1 MALLHYWNLGV
12 HRPDVLMRRAFGEL
26 KTFYEFLN
34 RTRNYLESDA
44 AVKRLAWYPGEAP
57 ANGDH
62 GAGRKTGT
70 DSRRHRPGEVPANS
84 DHGAR
89 RDGETGDAVWV
100 LIEEPRD
107 RPNEP
112 EATFRMFLDEN
123 VKELYEAEPSTERDE
138 PEARRGDRLDFGAGR
153 KIAVIDRD
161 PEGYQLLLEREPAL
175 PELLLRPNTWP
186 IACQIRALQT
196 LQSAPSPAHLPLL
209 RLFEGLD
216 HATWPIVEPVSIE
229 VSGWQVQSERD
240 RLGRRYRAIPEA
252 SGGSWMV
259 LSDANRPGTGEQR
272 RFVERTLGTPDFAFL
287 EGPPGSGKTTAICEL
302 VLQLAK
308 RGKRVL
314 LSASTHVAVD
324 NVLERLMDEP
334 NPHRDLV
341 IPVRIGDRRNV
352 SEKARPWQLEHF
364 VRTERERLLGK
375 LLDLERRRSLT
386 RSQETLL
393 EALRAGPSVVERLV
407 LDAANLVC
415 GTTIGILQHPDIKS
429 EARSGGRTSPIF
441 DMLIIDEASKT
452 PFQEF
457 LVPALL
463 AKRWIIVGDPKQL
476 SPYVDEH
483 AMAVNVEACLPDARI
498 RDACIDAFMAGHPNS
513 RSRRT
518 AAVVAEDE
526 GTRRAYIGQC
536 AARDVAL
543 ADADRDDHELPT
555 AGLVVGTS
563 LALERR
569 VEELPLDLATVRSPE
584 NALHVAH
591 RRADAWLRL
600 TGRAREERP
609 QWAAEVG
616 WRLASLY
623 EQRIDEA
630 SGKPDGDRRT
640 TAERL
645 RRQVE
650 ELLPVAGT
658 GAEPESIWQEIDRV
672 RRVALPSVLE
682 SLRNGFERGPR
693 QRNGSAVSD
702 GLPPHVLEPR
712 HVLLSTQHRM
722 HPEIAQLS
730 HVYVYDSTALQTP
743 EYMATERK
751 WSYSRYDHRTVWRD
765 VRGRFDRRFN
775 RNKDEARSVAGEL
788 RHFDEWARANPRDD
802 GRPWEAA
809 VLTFYRGQEREV
821 RLHLREWTRQ
831 DRATRHFAR
840 GPKHRPYLL
849 IELCTVD
856 RFQGH
861 EADLVLISFA
871 RPHPTSFLESPN
883 RLNVALTR
891 ARYQRVV
898 IGHRQAMRR
907 ARGALLKALAEKEPW
922 EQDIDERRQ
931 R

>member
-1 MALLHYWNLGV
+1 
-12 HRPDVLMRRAFGEL
+12 MRRAFGEL
-26 KTFYEFLN
+26 KTFYEFLR

-44 AVKRLAWYPGEAP
+44 AVKRLAWRPGEAP

-62 GAGRKTGT
+62 GAKRDDET
-70 DSRRHRPGEVPANS
+70 D
-84 DHGAR
+84 
-89 RDGETGDAVWV
+89 DAVWI
-100 LIEEPRD
+100 LLTEPPD
-107 RPNEP
+107 RPKEP

-123 VKELYEAEPSTERDE
+123 VKEVYEAELSTERDE
-138 PEARRGDRLDFGAGR
+138 SKAHRGGRLDFGARR

-161 PEGYQLLLEREPAL
+161 PEGYQLLLERMPAL
-175 PELLLRPNTWP
+175 PEFLLRPNTWP

-196 LQSAPSPAHLPLL
+196 LQNSPSPAHLPLL

-216 HATWPIVEPVSIE
+216 HAAWPIVEPVSIE
-229 VSGWQVQSERD
+229 VSGWEVQSERGV
-240 RLGRRYRAIPEA
+240 LGPRYRAIPKA
-252 SGGSWMV
+252 SDESWMM
-259 LSDANRPGTGEQR
+259 LSDADRPGTGEQR
-272 RFVERTLGTPDFAFL
+272 RFVERALGTPDFAFL

-324 NVLERLMDEP
+324 NVLERLMDES
-334 NPHRDLV
+334 NPHCDLV

-352 SEKARPWQLEHF
+352 SEKARRWQLEHF

-375 LLDLERRRSLT
+375 LRALERLRSLT
-386 RSQETLL
+386 PSQEALL
-393 EALRAGPSVVERLV
+393 EALRPGPSVVERLV

-429 EARSGGRTSPIF
+429 DMKPNGPASPGF
-441 DMLIIDEASKT
+441 DVLIVDEASKT

-498 RDACIDAFMAGHPNS
+498 RDACIDTFMAGRPNS
-513 RSRRT
+513 RSRRA

-526 GTRRAYIGQC
+526 GTRRAYIEQC
-536 AARDVAL
+536 TARGVAL
-543 ADADRDDHELPT
+543 ADADRDDRELPT
-555 AGLVVGTS
+555 ADLVVGTS

-569 VEELPLDLATVRSPE
+569 AEELLLDVATVRSPE
-584 NALHVAH
+584 DALHVVH

-600 TGRAREERP
+600 TGRAREDRP
-609 QWAAEVG
+609 EWAVEVG

-623 EQRIDEA
+623 EQRTDEG
-630 SGKPDGDRRT
+630 SGKPDGDERT

-658 GAEPESIWQEIDRV
+658 GAEPESIWREIDRV

-682 SLRNGFERGPR
+682 SLRNGFERNR
-693 QRNGSAVSD
+693 AQQTGSALSD
-702 GLPPHVLEPR
+702 GLPEPVLDAR

-722 HPEIAQLS
+722 HPEIAAFS
-730 HVYVYDSTALQTP
+730 HDHIYEGAALRTP
-743 EYMATERK
+743 KYMTVERK
-751 WSYSRYDHRTVWRD
+751 WSYRRYAHRTVWLD

-775 RNKDEARSVAGEL
+775 CNKDEARVVADEL
-788 RHFDEWARANPRDD
+788 RLFYEWARTNPRDY

-821 RLHLREWTRQ
+821 RFHLRKWTKQ
-831 DRATRHFAR
+831 DRAMRHFAPGSKNR
-840 GPKHRPYLL
+840 AHLR

-861 EADLVLISFA
+861 EADIVLISFA

-907 ARGALLKALAEKEPW
+907 ARWTLLAALAEKEPW
-922 EQDIDERRQ
+922 GQDIERGR

>member
-12 HRPDVLMRRAFGEL
+12 HRPDILMHRAFGEL
-26 KTFYEFLN
+26 KTFYEFLK
-34 RTRNYLESDA
+34 RTRSYLESEA
-44 AVKRLAWYPGEAP
+44 AVKRLAWRPGDAP

-62 GAGRKTGT
+62 GAKQDDET
-70 DSRRHRPGEVPANS
+70 D
-84 DHGAR
+84 
-89 RDGETGDAVWV
+89 DAVWV
-100 LIEEPRD
+100 LIEEPPE

-123 VKELYEAEPSTERDE
+123 VKEVCEAEPSAARDA
-138 PEARRGDRLDFGAGR
+138 PEARRGHRLDFGAGR
-153 KIAVIDRD
+153 RIAVIDRD
-161 PEGYQLLLEREPAL
+161 PGGCQLLLEREPVL
-175 PELLLRPNTWP
+175 SEILIRPNTWP

-196 LQSAPSPAHLPLL
+196 LQNSPSPAHLPLL
-209 RLFEGLD
+209 RLFEGLG
-216 HATWPIVEPVSIE
+216 HAAWPIVEPVSIE
-229 VSGWQVQSERD
+229 VSGWQVHSERD
-240 RLGRRYRAIPEA
+240 VLGRRYLATPEV
-252 SGGSWMV
+252 SDGGWMV
-259 LSDANRPGTGEQR
+259 LSDTARPGTDEQR
-272 RFVERTLGTPDFAFL
+272 RFVERALGTPDFAFL

-324 NVLERLMDEP
+324 NALERLMDESSL
-334 NPHRDLV
+334 HRDLV

-352 SEKARPWQLEHF
+352 SEGARPWQLEQF

-375 LLDLERRRSLT
+375 LRALERRRPLT
-386 RSQETLL
+386 PSQEALL

-407 LDAANLVC
+407 LDAANIVC

-429 EARSGGRTSPIF
+429 ERRSNGPARPEF
-441 DMLIIDEASKT
+441 DVLIVDEASKT

-463 AKRWIIVGDPKQL
+463 AKRWVIVGDPKQL

-498 RDACIDAFMAGHPNS
+498 RDACIDAFMAGRPNS
-513 RSRRT
+513 RNRRT

-526 GTRRAYIGQC
+526 GTRRAYREQC

-543 ADADRDDHELPT
+543 ADADRDGHELTT
-555 AGLVVGTS
+555 ADLVVGTS

-569 VEELPLDLATVRSPE
+569 GEELPLDVATVRSPE
-584 NALHVAH
+584 DALHIVH

-600 TGRAREERP
+600 VGRAREDRP
-609 QWAAEVG
+609 EWAAEVG

-623 EQRIDEA
+623 EQRDDENPA
-630 SGKPDGDRRT
+630 KPDGGRQ
-640 TAERL
+640 TAAVRL

-658 GAEPESIWQEIDRV
+658 GAEPESIRQEIDRV

-693 QRNGSAVSD
+693 QRNGSALSD
-702 GLPPHVLEPR
+702 GLPPRVLEPR

-730 HVYVYDSTALQTP
+730 HAHVYDAAALRTP
-743 EYMATERK
+743 KYMAIERK
-751 WSYSRYDHRTVWRD
+751 WSYSRYAHRSIWRD
-765 VRGRFDRRFN
+765 VRGRFDGRFN
-775 RNKDEARSVAGEL
+775 RNRDEARSVADEL
-788 RHFDEWARANPRDD
+788 RHFDEWTRANPRDD

-809 VLTFYRGQEREV
+809 VLTFYRGQEYEV
-821 RLHLREWTRQ
+821 RLHLRKWTKQ
-831 DRATRHFAR
+831 DRAMHHFAR
-840 GPKHRPYLL
+840 GPKHRPHLRV
-849 IELCTVD
+849 ELCTVD

-871 RPHPTSFLESPN
+871 RSHPTSFLESPN

-898 IGHRQAMRR
+898 IGNRQAMRR
-907 ARGALLKALAEKEPW
+907 ARGALLKALADKEPW
-922 EQDIDERRQ
+922 EQDIDERKQ